1 MNNEAEN
8 SERYWRTVA
17 AQLAARA
24 DVPAPLQKMVNALA
38 NVTDTTMTHA
48 EVLEFLPVYIAAELD
63 GFDIRTLYPQ
73 VKYHLDHC
81 ESCEAEYAELL
92 TFEMEFAAEERGQVV
107 SVPVPVLETAP
118 QEALRVYVQQ
128 VAQKIAEVVFE
139 EISSRV
145 QRAANVLFQQIQ
157 QSGGGSFLLNPQPT
171 LGEEVTPIT
180 LVSTVYVAT
189 ERLVQGLDPAL
200 LANPATLRSLLR
212 KIALEEA
219 NRQGIQPEE
228 AEAFAD
234 AFAQSVA
241 GSQLRQ
247 LQSR

>member
-1 MNNEAEN
+1 MSNEAEN

-17 AQLAARA
+17 ADLAARA
-24 DVPAPLQKMVNALA
+24 TVPAPLQKMVNALA

-48 EVLEFLPVYIAAELD
+48 EVLELLPVYIAAELD

-81 ESCEAEYAELL
+81 DSCEAEYAELL

-107 SVPVPVLETAP
+107 SVPVPLLETAP
-118 QEALRVYVQQ
+118 QEALRAYVQQ

-139 EISSRV
+139 GISTRV

-157 QSGGGSFLLNPQPT
+157 QSGGAFLLNPQPT

-200 LANPATLRSLLR
+200 LANPATLRPLLR

-219 NRQGIQPEE
+219 YRQGIQPDE
-228 AEAFAD
+228 AESFAIAFVD
-234 AFAQSVA
+234 AVA
-241 GSQLRQ
+241 VEQLRR
-247 LQSR
+247 LQSP

>member
-8 SERYWRTVA
+8 SERYWRSVA

-24 DVPAPLQKMVNALA
+24 TIPAPLQKMVNALA

-73 VKYHLDHC
+73 VKAHLDTC

-107 SVPVPVLETAP
+107 SVPIPVLEMAP
-118 QEALRVYVQQ
+118 REALRTYVQQ
-128 VAQKIAEVVFE
+128 VAQKIAEAAFE
-139 EISSRV
+139 DISVRV
-145 QRAANVLFQQIQ
+145 QRAGNMLFQQIQ
-157 QSGGGSFLLNPQPT
+157 QSGGAFLLNPQPT

-180 LVSTVYVAT
+180 LVSTVYVTT

-200 LANPATLRSLLR
+200 LANPATLRPLLR

-219 NRQGIQPEE
+219 YRQGMQADE
-228 AEAFAD
+228 AEAFAN
-234 AFAQSVA
+234 AFADSVA
-241 GSQLRQ
+241 GAQLRQ

>member
-8 SERYWRTVA
+8 SERYWRNVA
-17 AQLAARA
+17 AQLATRA
-24 DVPAPLQKMVNALA
+24 NVPAPLQKMVNALA

-107 SVPVPVLETAP
+107 SVPLPVLEVAP
-118 QEALRVYVQQ
+118 HEALRTYVQQ
-128 VAQKIAEVVFE
+128 VAQKIAEAVFAGLG
-139 EISSRV
+139 SKM
-145 QRAANVLFQQIQ
+145 QRASTLLFQQLQ
-157 QSGGGSFLLNPQPT
+157 QTGGAFLLNPQPT
-171 LGEEVTPIT
+171 LGEEVTPLT

-200 LANPATLRSLLR
+200 LANPATLRPLLR

-219 NRQGIQPEE
+219 YRQGFQSDE

-234 AFAQSVA
+234 AFAQSVVGA
-241 GSQLRQ
+241 QLRR